1 MIIDCIK
8 CDKKFEVNAS
18 LIPDGGR
25 TIQCGS
31 CNNVWFYKPKIDLS
45 KSEIKTEILSP
56 KSKDPKSK
64 DNVLENKKDN
74 QDNERSSKIEET
86 KNPENLTNL
95 EPEFNQLIEPSSNE
109 LNNENKKT
117 TFNIS
122 KFLSYFL
129 VFLITFI
136 ALIIVLDTFNSPLSS
151 IIPGLEI
158 FLYNFFETLKD
169 LYLFIKNLLS

>member
-1 MIIDCIK
+1 MIIDCIN
-8 CDKKFEVNAS
+8 CSKKFEVNAS
-18 LIPDGGR
+18 LIPDNGR

-31 CNNVWFYKPKIDLS
+31 CNHVWFYKPEIEQYKNEIKVEITSPKYNNNDLEDKENDHANQKLS
-45 KSEIKTEILSP
+45 KTNEI
-56 KSKDPKSK
+56 
-64 DNVLENKKDN
+64 NNLENFAN
-74 QDNERSSKIEET
+74 T
-86 KNPENLTNL
+86 
-95 EPEFNQLIEPSSNE
+95 EPSSNE
-109 LNNENKKT
+109 LTNINKKT
-117 TFNIS
+117 TFSVS

-136 ALIIVLDTFNSPLSS
+136 AMIIVLDTFKSPLSS

>member
-8 CDKKFEVNAS
+8 CTKKFEVNAS
-18 LIPDGGR
+18 LIPDNGR

-31 CNNVWFYKPKIDLS
+31 CNHIWFYKPKIEQS
-45 KSEIKTEILSP
+45 KNEIKAEITSP
-56 KSKDPKSK
+56 KSNNND
-64 DNVLENKKDN
+64 LENKKD
-74 QDNERSSKIEET
+74 DNLNEKLSKTEDT
-86 KNPENLTNL
+86 SNL
-95 EPEFNQLIEPSSNE
+95 ENVANTGPTSVELI
-109 LNNENKKT
+109 NENKKT
-117 TFNIS
+117 TFSVS

-136 ALIIVLDTFNSPLSS
+136 ALIIVLDTFKSPLSS

>member
-1 MIIDCIK
+1 MIINCIK
-8 CDKKFEVNAS
+8 CSKKFEVNTF
-18 LIPDGGR
+18 LIPDSGR

-31 CNNVWFYKPKIDLS
+31 CNHVWFYKPKIEQS
-45 KSEIKTEILSP
+45 KNEIKAEITSP
-56 KSKDPKSK
+56 KSNNND
-64 DNVLENKKDN
+64 LENKKGEIL
-74 QDNERSSKIEET
+74 NEKLSKTEDAS
-86 KNPENLTNL
+86 NL
-95 EPEFNQLIEPSSNE
+95 ENVANTRSISVELI
-109 LNNENKKT
+109 NENKKT

-136 ALIIVLDTFNSPLSS
+136 ALIIVLDTFKSPLSS

>member
-8 CDKKFEVNAS
+8 CTKKFEVSAS
-18 LIPDGGR
+18 LIPDNGR

-31 CNNVWFYKPKIDLS
+31 CNHIWFYKPKIEQS
-45 KSEIKTEILSP
+45 KNEIKPEITKP
-56 KSKDPKSK
+56 IPNNND
-64 DNVLENKKDN
+64 LENKKDN
-74 QDNERSSKIEET
+74 NVNEILSKIEET
-86 KNPENLTNL
+86 NNL
-95 EPEFNQLIEPSSNE
+95 EKVANTETTSNGLINK
-109 LNNENKKT
+109 NKKT
-117 TFNIS
+117 TFSVS

-136 ALIIVLDTFNSPLSS
+136 ALIIVLDTFKTPLSS

-169 LYLFIKNLLS
+169 LYLFLKNLLS

>member
-1 MIIDCIK
+1 MIIDCIN
-8 CDKKFEVNAS
+8 CSKKFVVNAS
-18 LIPDGGR
+18 LIPDNGR

-31 CNNVWFYKPKIDLS
+31 CNHVWFYKPKIDLS
-45 KSEIKTEILSP
+45 KNQIKTEISSP
-56 KSKDPKSK
+56 KSNDIVSENNKDDTLNKKLSK
-64 DNVLENKKDN
+64 TEETSNLENVAN
-74 QDNERSSKIEET
+74 T
-86 KNPENLTNL
+86 
-95 EPEFNQLIEPSSNE
+95 EPSSDE
-109 LNNENKKT
+109 LINKNKKT
-117 TFNIS
+117 SFNIS

-136 ALIIVLDTFNSPLSS
+136 ALIIVLDTFKSPLSS

>member
-8 CDKKFEVNAS
+8 CTKKFEVNAS
-18 LIPDGGR
+18 LIPDNGR

-31 CNNVWFYKPKIDLS
+31 CNHIWFYKLKIEQS
-45 KSEIKTEILSP
+45 KNEIKAEITSP
-56 KSKDPKSK
+56 KSNNNDLEYKKDDNLNEKLSK
-64 DNVLENKKDN
+64 TEDTSNLENVAN
-74 QDNERSSKIEET
+74 TGLNSVE
-86 KNPENLTNL
+86 
-95 EPEFNQLIEPSSNE
+95 LI
-109 LNNENKKT
+109 NENKKT
-117 TFNIS
+117 TFSVS

-136 ALIIVLDTFNSPLSS
+136 ALIIVLDTFKSPLSS

>member
-18 LIPDGGR
+18 LIPDNGR

-31 CNNVWFYKPKIDLS
+31 CNHVWFYKPEIEQS
-45 KSEIKTEILSP
+45 KNEIIAEITSP
-56 KSKDPKSK
+56 KSNNND
-64 DNVLENKKDN
+64 LENKKNDN
-74 QDNERSSKIEET
+74 VNEKLLKTEDTNDQENIAKTKSSSDEVI
-86 KNPENLTNL
+86 
-95 EPEFNQLIEPSSNE
+95 
-109 LNNENKKT
+109 NENKKT
-117 TFNIS
+117 RFSVS

-136 ALIIVLDTFNSPLSS
+136 ALIIVLDTFKSPLSRV
-151 IIPGLEI
+151 IPELEI

-169 LYLFIKNLLS
+169 LYLFIKSLLS

>member
-31 CNNVWFYKPKIDLS
+31 CNHVWFYKPKIEQS
-45 KSEIKTEILSP
+45 KNEISSP
-56 KSKDPKSK
+56 KSND
-64 DNVLENKKDN
+64 DILENKKDD
-74 QDNERSSKIEET
+74 QDNEKSTKTEET
-86 KNPENLTNL
+86 NNL
-95 EPEFNQLIEPSSNE
+95 EKFTNTEPSSHE
-109 LNNENKKT
+109 LINENKKT
-117 TFNIS
+117 TFSVS

-136 ALIIVLDTFNSPLSS
+136 ALIIVLDTFKSPLSS
-151 IIPGLEI
+151 IFPGVEI
-158 FLYNFFETLKD
+158 FLYNLFETLKD

>member
-8 CDKKFEVNAS
+8 CTKKFEVNAS
-18 LIPDGGR
+18 LIPDNGR

-31 CNNVWFYKPKIDLS
+31 CNHIWFYKLKIEQS
-45 KSEIKTEILSP
+45 KNEIKPEITKP
-56 KSKDPKSK
+56 KSNNND
-64 DNVLENKKDN
+64 LENNKDYN
-74 QDNERSSKIEET
+74 VNEKLSKIEET
-86 KNPENLTNL
+86 INFENVDDT
-95 EPEFNQLIEPSSNE
+95 EPSSNE
-109 LNNENKKT
+109 LINENKKT
-117 TFNIS
+117 IFSVS

-136 ALIIVLDTFNSPLSS
+136 ALIIVLDTFKNPLSS

>member
-1 MIIDCIK
+1 MIIDCIQ

-31 CNNVWFYKPKIDLS
+31 CNHIWFYKPKIEQS
-45 KSEIKTEILSP
+45 KNEIKTEISSQ
-56 KSKDPKSK
+56 KSNNK
-64 DNVLENKKDN
+64 VLEDKENDHT
-74 QDNERSSKIEET
+74 NEKLSKT
-86 KNPENLTNL
+86 DDTNNL
-95 EPEFNQLIEPSSNE
+95 ENSANTEPSSYE
-109 LNNENKKT
+109 LINENKKT
-117 TFNIS
+117 TFSVS

-136 ALIIVLDTFNSPLSS
+136 ALIIVLDTFKTPLSR

-169 LYLFIKNLLS
+169 LYLFLKNLLS

>member
-31 CNNVWFYKPKIDLS
+31 CNHIWFYKPKIEQS
-45 KSEIKTEILSP
+45 KNEIKAEINSP
-56 KSKDPKSK
+56 ESNNND
-64 DNVLENKKDN
+64 LENKKDN
-74 QDNERSSKIEET
+74 NLNEKLSKTEDT
-86 KNPENLTNL
+86 SNL
-95 EPEFNQLIEPSSNE
+95 ENVANTEPSSNE
-109 LNNENKKT
+109 LTNKNKKNK
-117 TFNIS
+117 FNIS

-136 ALIIVLDTFNSPLSS
+136 ALIIVLDTFKSPLSS

>member
-1 MIIDCIK
+1 MIINCIK
-8 CDKKFEVNAS
+8 CTKKFEVNAS
-18 LIPDGGR
+18 LIPDKGR

-31 CNNVWFYKPKIDLS
+31 CNHVWFYKPEIEQS
-45 KSEIKTEILSP
+45 KNEISNP
-56 KSKDPKSK
+56 KSND
-64 DNVLENKKDN
+64 DILENKKDD
-74 QDNERSSKIEET
+74 QDNEKSTKTEET
-86 KNPENLTNL
+86 NNL
-95 EPEFNQLIEPSSNE
+95 EKFTNTEPSSHE
-109 LNNENKKT
+109 LINENKKT

-136 ALIIVLDTFNSPLSS
+136 ALIIVLDTFKTPLSS

-158 FLYNFFETLKD
+158 FLYNLFETLKD

>member
-8 CDKKFEVNAS
+8 CTKKFEVNAS
-18 LIPDGGR
+18 LIPNNGR

-31 CNNVWFYKPKIDLS
+31 CNHVWFYKPEIEQS
-45 KSEIKTEILSP
+45 KNEIIAEITSP
-56 KSKDPKSK
+56 KSNNND
-64 DNVLENKKDN
+64 LENKRNDN
-74 QDNERSSKIEET
+74 VNEKLSETEDTNDHENIAKTESSSDEVI
-86 KNPENLTNL
+86 
-95 EPEFNQLIEPSSNE
+95 
-109 LNNENKKT
+109 NENKKT
-117 TFNIS
+117 RFSVS

-136 ALIIVLDTFNSPLSS
+136 ALIIVLDTFKSPLSRV
-151 IIPGLEI
+151 IPELEI

>member
-8 CDKKFEVNAS
+8 CTKKFEVNAS
-18 LIPDGGR
+18 LIPDNGR

-31 CNNVWFYKPKIDLS
+31 CNHIWFYKPKIEQS
-45 KSEIKTEILSP
+45 KNEIKTEISSQ
-56 KSKDPKSK
+56 KSNNK
-64 DNVLENKKDN
+64 VLENKKD
-74 QDNERSSKIEET
+74 DNPNEKLSKTEDT
-86 KNPENLTNL
+86 SNL
-95 EPEFNQLIEPSSNE
+95 ENVANTGPISVELI
-109 LNNENKKT
+109 NENKKT
-117 TFNIS
+117 TFSVS

-136 ALIIVLDTFNSPLSS
+136 ALIIVLDTFKSPLSS